1 MEGIVAAEVSYDDKI
16 AKIRYVA
23 DKVTTQQM
31 IEAIDA
37 TGFSATLLEA
47 KTDNK

>member
-23 DKVTTQQM
+23 DEVTTQQM

-37 TGFSATLLEA
+37 TGFSAVLLEA
-47 KTDNK
+47 DND